1 MLTALVLAA
10 IQTASSATYTVEPVM
25 VVDEKAV
32 YATVE
37 SVDVVGARARIGG
50 VIGEL
55 RVDEGDLVEAGD
67 IIAVVVDDRL
77 APQIGAAN
85 ASAAAL
91 TAQLEQARTD
101 LVRAQDLF
109 DRGIFAQARLDEA
122 QTAVDVLENQLTS
135 ARQGRAVLV
144 QQTREGDVLAPTAG
158 RILEVPVTAGSVV
171 LPGENIASIASDL
184 YVLRLMLPE
193 RHARS
198 ISEGDTIRVDGS
210 ALTGNVAPTGFIRQV
225 YPRIEDGR
233 VIADAVVDGLGNFFV
248 GERVRVLVGV
258 DERQTIRIPA
268 GFLSTRYG
276 VDYVRVSTPGVG
288 YHEVVVQ
295 TGGQSDGQIEILSG
309 LGAGDVLVQ
318 P

>member
-1 MLTALVLAA
+1 MLTALLLAA
-10 IQTASSATYTVEPVM
+10 VQAASADSHTVEPVM
-25 VVDEKAV
+25 VIDEKAV
-32 YATVE
+32 FATVE

-55 RVDEGDLVEAGD
+55 LVDEGDLVEAGD

-85 ASAAAL
+85 ATAAAL

-101 LVRAQDLF
+101 LNRAQDLF

-122 QTAVDVLENQLTS
+122 QTAVDVLENQLAS

-158 RILEVPVTAGSVV
+158 RILEVPVTAGTVV
-171 LPGENIASIASDL
+171 LPGENIASVASDL

-210 ALTGNVAPTGFIRQV
+210 ALTGDVAPTGFIRQV

-233 VIADAVVDGLGNFFV
+233 VIADAVVEGLGTYFV

-258 DERQTIRIPA
+258 DEREAIRIPSA
-268 GFLSTRYG
+268 YLSTRYG
-276 VDYVRVSTPGVG
+276 VDYVRVSEGDG
-288 YHEVVVQ
+288 GSHEVVVQ
-295 TGGQSDGQIEILSG
+295 IGASSDGQVEILSG
-309 LGAGDVLVQ
+309 LSAGDVLVQ
-318 P
+318 Q